1 MISSRMIL
9 VLASIASFIMGGCAP
24 EDGGKKVKSVS
35 FYVSNETEMSIQN
48 VFVSPSGDDDWGND
62 KLILPTLGSGSIY
75 IGEIDCDQILDFRI
89 DFFPTT
95 VGEHKKYN
103 FNNNCSNSSLTWTI
117 ISISQSTF
125 SFN

>member
-9 VLASIASFIMGGCAP
+9 VLVSIASLIFGGCAP

-48 VFVSPSGDDDWGND
+48 VFVSPSGDDDWGSD

-75 IGEIDCDQILDFRI
+75 IGEIDCDQRLDFRI

-103 FNNNCSNSSLTWTI
+103 FNNNCNNSSLTWTI

>member
-1 MISSRMIL
+1 MISSRIIL
-9 VLASIASFIMGGCAP
+9 VLASISSFIMGGCAP

-75 IGEIDCDQILDFRI
+75 IGEIDCDQRLDFRI

-103 FNNNCSNSSLTWTI
+103 FNNNCNNSSLTWTI

>member
-1 MISSRMIL
+1 MISIRMIL
-9 VLASIASFIMGGCAP
+9 VLAIISSFIIGGCAT
-24 EDGGKKVKSVS
+24 EDGGEKVKSVS
-35 FYVSNETEMSIQN
+35 FYLNNETEMSIQN
-48 VFVSPSGDDDWGND
+48 VFVSPSGDNDWGND
-62 KLILPTLGSGSIY
+62 KLIIPSLGSGSIY
-75 IGEIDCDQILDFRI
+75 IGEIDCDQRLDFRI

>member
-1 MISSRMIL
+1 M
-9 VLASIASFIMGGCAP
+9 ASIASFILGGCAP

-35 FYVSNETEMSIQN
+35 FYVNNETEMSIQN

-75 IGEIDCDQILDFRI
+75 IGEIDCDQTLDFRI